1 MHSSTKY
8 WSNSNQMQKDN
19 PITLQLSISIIQT
32 KDSIEIELS
41 EINNSGA
48 GDGGGLT
55 VRREGLGGVDL
66 YRCD

>member
-1 MHSSTKY
+1 
-8 WSNSNQMQKDN
+8 MQKDN

-32 KDSIEIELS
+32 KDSIKIELS